1 MYDIEDNKKIENRK
15 KKILKAGQV
24 FFTII
29 IILTFTSKSILSL
42 TLPRVSTM
50 DAKPGSLIV
59 EIATHGIINA
69 VKRVEYYIDFSAT
82 VKEVKASSGDWV
94 ATGDTILVLDK
105 EPLELDLVKK
115 EIALKRLKLQ
125 YDNAM
130 AGSAE
135 DVLYTYEQKIKEA
148 EAELSKIEEEVKIKE
163 QLYNEGAIAK
173 RELDNA
179 ISQLDLAKLKLENA
193 NNDLD
198 KQLEKLDREK
208 ENREREIEL
217 MKLDI
222 SSAEIEIQE
231 LKKMID
237 GCTVTAVN
245 DGVIKE
251 VNFKEG
257 MVINNSKPVY
267 VLDSPDK
274 GFEATVTVSNEE
286 SKYLE
291 TGDSV
296 QVFLKSG
303 SSGALNGKIKLIKDD
318 EKPDKKQVTVELE
331 DEKLKGGEVVEVY
344 IKKPIG
350 SYKYLVPRQALRT
363 DEKGK
368 FVFILEERQGPLG
381 KEYYVVRNSVTEGD
395 SDNNNVG
402 IYSGLM
408 GGERIIVRSSKPI
421 SDGSLVT
428 IE

>member
-1 MYDIEDNKKIENRK
+1 MEDTKKTDMRK
-15 KKILKAGQV
+15 KKILKAGQIFLV
-24 FFTII
+24 II
-29 IILTFTSKSILSL
+29 IILTFTSKSIRNL
-42 TLPRVSTM
+42 TLPKVSTM
-50 DAKPGSLIV
+50 DAKSGSLIV
-59 EIATHGIINA
+59 EIATDGIVNA
-69 VKRVEYYIDFSAT
+69 VKRVEHYIDFSAT
-82 VKEVKASSGDWV
+82 VKEVKASLGDV
-94 ATGDTILVLDK
+94 IVPGDTILVLDK

-125 YDNAM
+125 YDKSI
-130 AGSAE
+130 AGNVE

-148 EAELSKIEEEVKIKE
+148 ETELSKIEEEVKVKE

-173 RELDNA
+173 KELDNA
-179 ISQLDLAKLKLENA
+179 ISQLDLAKLKYENA
-193 NNDLD
+193 NNDLE
-198 KQLEKLDREK
+198 KQLEKSDREK

-222 SSAEIEIQE
+222 SSAEIEIEE
-231 LKKMID
+231 LKKMIKN
-237 GCTVTAVN
+237 CTVIATS
-245 DGVIKE
+245 DGTIKE
-251 VNFKEG
+251 INFKEG
-257 MVINNSKPVY
+257 MVANNSKPLY

-274 GFEATVTVSNEE
+274 GFEATVTVNNEE
-286 SKYLE
+286 SQYLE

-303 SSGALNGKIKLIKDD
+303 NSGALNGEIKSIKDA
-318 EKPDKKQVTVELE
+318 ENTGKKLVTVGLE
-331 DEKLKGGEVVEVY
+331 DDNLKGGETVEFY
-344 IKKPIG
+344 MKKPIG

-381 KEYYVVRNSVTEGD
+381 KEYYVVRNGVTEGD

-402 IYSGLM
+402 IFSGLM

-421 SDGSLVT
+421 SEGSLVT